1 MIEKILNSMLHGNLK
16 TKIFLWSVVLMA
28 VSALI
33 LLMAGIILGNVFLG
47 FGGVIVGL
55 AGLITSQSVSLNDLQ
70 RATEKRNLKGRKTV
84 KKRSIFHH

>member
-1 MIEKILNSMLHGNLK
+1 MIEKILNSMFHGNLK

-47 FGGVIVGL
+47 FGGVVVGL

-70 RATEKRNLKGRKTV
+70 REK
-84 KKRSIFHH
+84 KKNGT